1 MQLINF
7 VNVSGSEKDDRCWF
21 SWAVTFKWKRI
32 SPFRLTLQNPS
43 FKGISKKNK
52 CSYSGCD
59 KKRNHY
65 KAHKKTNTFSPR
77 RLCVIWEPE
86 MITVQKVV
94 HVPIINSFAN
104 CWSLRNCNHF
114 LERHYVIVI
123 VVLRVI
129 TVLLRTQSNDYW
141 SYYADYTV
149 RNEGS

>member
-1 MQLINF
+1 
-7 VNVSGSEKDDRCWF
+7 
-21 SWAVTFKWKRI
+21 
-32 SPFRLTLQNPS
+32 
-43 FKGISKKNK
+43 
-52 CSYSGCD
+52 
-59 KKRNHY
+59 
-65 KAHKKTNTFSPR
+65 
-77 RLCVIWEPE
+77 

-94 HVPIINSFAN
+94 DVPIINSFAN

-141 SYYADYTV
+141 IYYADYTV